1 MKQCNA
7 KARRGEV
14 GKSDGKENRSV
25 GKGSPGAG
33 KVLNS
38 FGKAKDCDV
47 MEMQQVAMD
56 LIRGVMGLH

>member
-38 FGKAKDCDV
+38 FGKAKDCDA
-47 MEMQQVAMD
+47 MEM
-56 LIRGVMGLH
+56 

>member
-1 MKQCNA
+1 MKQCNVT
-7 KARRGEV
+7 ARRSEV
-14 GKSDGKENRSV
+14 RKSDGKENRSV

-47 MEMQQVAMD
+47 MEM
-56 LIRGVMGLH
+56 